1 LSRRSC
7 GGGAALLTPGR
18 IAEVNLYDRRSTY
31 INSIAML
38 QLLFKLNRNIVKR
51 CAIAAA
57 QIQNIEGFPTS
68 DDLGVITRNIR
79 ISLKADAIV
88 QRAPYG
94 DALVTLAHFKL
105 ALRLAWLN
113 NDK

>member
-1 LSRRSC
+1 
-7 GGGAALLTPGR
+7 
-18 IAEVNLYDRRSTY
+18 
-31 INSIAML
+31 ML
-38 QLLFKLNRNIVKR
+38 KLLFKLNRNIVKR

-68 DDLGVITRNIR
+68 DDLGVITRHIR